1 MAAMKAIRVHET
13 GGPEVL
19 RLDDDVPVPDPRDG
33 EVRVR
38 VHACGVNPV
47 DTYVR
52 AGAYGK
58 PPRLPYVPGFDGAG
72 VVDAVGAEVRRFRP
86 GERVYLDGTRTG
98 SYADYTVS
106 AEAQV
111 HPLPERISFA
121 AGAAL
126 GVPYTTAYRGIVQ
139 RGGAR
144 PGETLLVHG
153 ATGGVGLAGVQWGR
167 ALGLFVI
174 GTGGTPE
181 GRELVRR
188 EGAHEVLD
196 HHAAGYVDEIR
207 RITGGRGVDVVLEV
221 LANVNLERD
230 LELVALGGRVV
241 VVGSRG
247 RIEIDPRAA
256 MTRDASVI
264 GLQLFNTPPAE
275 RAEIHA
281 AMVAGLEAGTLR
293 PVVAAELPLASAAEG
308 HRRVLEPGARGKIV
322 LLP

>member
-1 MAAMKAIRVHET
+1 MKAIRVHEP

-19 RLDDDVPVPDPRDG
+19 RFEEAPPPEPRER
-33 EVRVR
+33 EVRIR
-38 VHACGVNPV
+38 IHAAGVNPV

-52 AGAYGK
+52 SGAYTK
-58 PPRLPYVPGFDGAG
+58 QPRMPYVPGIDGAG
-72 VVDAVGAEVRRFRP
+72 IVDAVGAEARRFRA
-86 GERVYLDGTRTG
+86 GDRVYVDGSRTG
-98 SYADYTVS
+98 TYAELTVV
-106 AEAQV
+106 AEEQA
-111 HPLPERISFA
+111 HPLPERVSFA

-139 RGGAR
+139 CGRAM

-153 ATGGVGLAGVQWGR
+153 ATGGVGIAAVQWGR
-167 ALGLFVI
+167 AHGLFVI

-181 GRELVRR
+181 GRDLVRR

-196 HHAAGYVDEIR
+196 HHSDGHADEIR
-207 RITGGRGVDVVLEV
+207 RLTGGRGVDVVLEM

-230 LELVALGGRVV
+230 LELVAVGGRVV

-264 GLQLFNTPPAE
+264 GVSLFNTPAVE
-275 RAEIHA
+275 RARIHA

-293 PVVAAELPLASAAEG
+293 PVVAAELPLAAAAEA

-322 LLP
+322 LVP